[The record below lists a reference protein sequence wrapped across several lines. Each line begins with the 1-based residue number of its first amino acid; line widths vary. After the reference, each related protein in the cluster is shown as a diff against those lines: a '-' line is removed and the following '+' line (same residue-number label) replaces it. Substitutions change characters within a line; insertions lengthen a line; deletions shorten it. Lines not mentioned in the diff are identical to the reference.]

1 MHTLAPNKL
10 YRPAGHMLAGVLD
23 AVDAAGQAYPA
34 AQSPLHVD
42 TDRPCVLPNL
52 PAGQSEQLP
61 AAVVDEY
68 RPTAHS
74 VHDPG

>member
-1 MHTLAPNKL
+1 MLAPNKL
-10 YRPAGHMLAGVLD
+10 YLPAGHMLAGVLD

-42 TDRPCVLPNL
+42 TDKPCVLPNL

-68 RPTAHS
+68 RPTGHS